1 MRYECILLTTE
12 ERDKIVRLLSRLP
25 RCDVQEV
32 TQALIERHSQN
43 GYYTPENVFI
53 SDDIT

>member
-12 ERDKIVRLLSRLP
+12 ERDKVVRLLSRLP